1 MRRANEHDPAM
12 NTVNRSLTVLL
23 VSFSTLLAGCGSDDG
38 GPDASPA
45 SPLGQEFVLGFD
57 ETIHVGK
64 LSLEFTTLAEESRC
78 PASANCV
85 WQGNASILVTATRGR
100 AMSVLQLNTN
110 PQFPV
115 RAVFE
120 GYAIELRSVDP
131 YPMTTALPNVQ
142 DYEAT
147 LFVDVAAP

>member
-1 MRRANEHDPAM
+1 M
-12 NTVNRSLTVLL
+12 NTLNRWLTVLL
-23 VSFSTLLAGCGSDDG
+23 ASLSTLLAGCGSDEG

-45 SPLGQEFVLGFD
+45 TTPLGQEFVLGFD
-57 ETIHVGK
+57 ETIHIGK

-120 GYAIELRSVDP
+120 GY
-131 YPMTTALPNVQ
+131 
-142 DYEAT
+142 
-147 LFVDVAAP
+147 